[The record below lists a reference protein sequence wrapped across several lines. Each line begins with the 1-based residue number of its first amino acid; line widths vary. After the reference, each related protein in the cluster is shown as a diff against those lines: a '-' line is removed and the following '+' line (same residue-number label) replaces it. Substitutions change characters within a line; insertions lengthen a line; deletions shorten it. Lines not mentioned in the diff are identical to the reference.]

1 MDIVFPPTMPHSQ
14 VRRSLALI
22 VAVQLNGQATNYR
35 ASTATEL
42 IESAKKLSQFIS
54 EREDTKD

>member
-22 VAVQLNGQATNYR
+22 LAVQLNEQAKNPTSS
-35 ASTATEL
+35 ATA
-42 IESAKKLSQFIS
+42 IVNDAKKLSQFIS